1 MQCCATVRATWR
13 QQQTPKLGMDGG
25 RRQMWIVLF
34 SKVACTPLK
43 DRVSTILPPVV
54 GMEKKKKL
62 LSSYHCSNSDEYNI
76 LFYFKTLTLPV
87 VNRGE
92 PPPHLYLEVWIRH
105 CISTHYQK
113 QNGLKL
119 HPLQWHMSTSLYLW
133 SITEQLRC
141 KMDPFEHSLQ

>member
-1 MQCCATVRATWR
+1 
-13 QQQTPKLGMDGG
+13 
-25 RRQMWIVLF
+25 MWIVLF

-76 LFYFKTLTLPV
+76 LFYFKTLALPV

-92 PPPHLYLEVWIRH
+92 PPPPTFILRSASGTAFLHTIRN
-105 CISTHYQK
+105 K
-113 QNGLKL
+113 
-119 HPLQWHMSTSLYLW
+119 
-133 SITEQLRC
+133 RA
-141 KMDPFEHSLQ
+141 